1 MRKQQFI
8 RTLTVLFFT
17 SMLWWAGMGT
27 VQGQFKQNKDTI
39 KIDSSGFPAGI
50 QKGYRLFRTKCIE
63 CHGLDASLK
72 PTMSAS
78 QWTAEVKRMQ
88 GMPSSQFNDA
98 QAKAIVD
105 FLNYYGAHR
114 KPLNNSADQAIPSGT
129 GGAGGQFYDAHG
141 CATCHAIDGKGGTS
155 GPSLSDVGKR
165 LSKEQL
171 AEVVQKIRAGKS
183 SMPPLPPE
191 TTDQQVK
198 DLTDFLVTLG
208 GQKQKAAA
216 GKEPENPT
224 DQKTKPVAEAG
235 PSGTSAAGRQFYDTQ
250 GCATCHAIG
259 GKGGTSGP
267 SLSDVGKRLS
277 TDQLTE
283 VIQKMR
289 TGKSSMPPL
298 PAGTTDQ
305 QVKDLTDFL
314 ATLSTEKQKQDSD
327 KPKDPETRTENKPTD
342 QAVAAGGG
350 GAGRQFYDTQGCAKC
365 HAIGGKGGTSAPS
378 LSDVGKRLSMA
389 QLTEVVQKMRTGKSS
404 MPPLPPKTT
413 DQQAKA
419 LTDFLATL
427 TNDPQKQNAGK
438 PKESEIRTESKPA
451 AEAAPS
457 GTVATGRQF
466 YDTQGCAKCHAL
478 GGKGGTSGPSLSDV
492 GKRLSKDQLTALI
505 QKMRTGKSSMPPLP
519 PKTTDQQAK
528 DLTDFL
534 ATLGSER
541 QKQDAAKPKEAQT
554 GTNQSSSR
562 TDPPSVEEIVK
573 MLAVPTNHGTM
584 LLSGALLLLIAVTAI
599 LIGVLVFRPGLTATP
614 DGKIMAFFGLF
625 LLPLVCMGMGTT
637 YHIDRSKSTT
647 FCLSCHEMQPFGKSL
662 LVDDPTHLPAVH
674 FQNHRVPAGEACFAC
689 HTNYAMFGGFR
700 EKIQGLKEVYEH
712 YLGNPPAPEA
722 IRLSNPFNNRECLHC
737 HLGARSFEEGAMHTA
752 NPYLLPAVKGNQVS
766 CLSSGCHQTVHN
778 IAELN
783 KAKFWKGNP

>member
-1 MRKQQFI
+1 MRKQHFLRI
-8 RTLTVLFFT
+8 LSVLFFT

-39 KIDSSGFPAGI
+39 KIDPSGFPADI
-50 QKGYRLFRTKCIE
+50 QKGYRLFSMKCNG
-63 CHGLDASLK
+63 CHGLDTSLK

-114 KPLNNSADQAIPSGT
+114 KPLNKQDDQ
-129 GGAGGQFYDAHG
+129 
-141 CATCHAIDGKGGTS
+141 
-155 GPSLSDVGKR
+155 
-165 LSKEQL
+165 
-171 AEVVQKIRAGKS
+171 
-183 SMPPLPPE
+183 
-191 TTDQQVK
+191 
-198 DLTDFLVTLG
+198 
-208 GQKQKAAA
+208 
-216 GKEPENPT
+216 
-224 DQKTKPVAEAG
+224 
-235 PSGTSAAGRQFYDTQ
+235 SAASASGSAGSQFYDTQ
-250 GCATCHAIG
+250 GCATCHAI
-259 GKGGTSGP
+259 S
-267 SLSDVGKRLS
+267 
-277 TDQLTE
+277 
-283 VIQKMR
+283 
-289 TGKSSMPPL
+289 
-298 PAGTTDQ
+298 
-305 QVKDLTDFL
+305 
-314 ATLSTEKQKQDSD
+314 
-327 KPKDPETRTENKPTD
+327 
-342 QAVAAGGG
+342 
-350 GAGRQFYDTQGCAKC
+350 
-365 HAIGGKGGTSAPS
+365 
-378 LSDVGKRLSMA
+378 
-389 QLTEVVQKMRTGKSS
+389 
-404 MPPLPPKTT
+404 
-413 DQQAKA
+413 
-419 LTDFLATL
+419 
-427 TNDPQKQNAGK
+427 
-438 PKESEIRTESKPA
+438 
-451 AEAAPS
+451 
-457 GTVATGRQF
+457 
-466 YDTQGCAKCHAL
+466 
-478 GGKGGTSGPSLSDV
+478 GKGGTSGPSLSDV
-492 GKRLSKDQLTALI
+492 GKRLSKDQLTEKIQEIRTGKSSMPALPSETTDQQVKDLVDFLAGLGNAPQKKTEGNPKEPESRTENKPVDQTAASGSADGGRQFYDTQGCATCHAIGGKGGTAGPSLNDVGKRLSRAQLTEVIQKIRTGKSSMPPLPPGTTDQQVKDLTDFLVTLGGEQQKQSPDKPKESEPSKENERAAQAVPSGTGAGGRKFYNTQGCAKCHAIDGKGGTAGPSLNDVGKRLSRAQLTEVIQKIRIGKSSMPPLPAGTTDQQAKDLADFLVTLSSVKQNQGADKPKGSEIRAKNKSAAQAVPSGIGAGGRKIYDTQGCAKCHAIDGKGGTAGPSLSDVGKRLSKDQLTVLI

-541 QKQDAAKPKEAQT
+541 QKQDAAKPNEAQT

-562 TDPPSVEEIVK
+562 TDPPSVEKIVK

-662 LVDDPTHLPAVH
+662 LVDDPTHLPAAH

-737 HLGARSFEEGAMHTA
+737 HLGARSFEEGAMHAA

-778 IAELN
+778 VAELKN
-783 KAKFWKGNP
+783 TKFWKGNP